1 LSYGIGYSHNP
12 NSGSMTVFKQSKS
25 AFLTALVALSA
36 FFVANSKTTF
46 IAQGSNENPNA
57 SSAPRQ
63 HSNDT
68 RTDSYGEHG
77 SSSDNVKAPNQPQK

>member
-1 LSYGIGYSHNP
+1 MSYGIGYSHTL
-12 NSGSMTVFKQSKS
+12 NSGSMTIFKKSKS

-36 FFVANSKTTF
+36 FFVPNPKTTV
-46 IAQGSNENPNA
+46 ISQGSTGNPDA

-68 RTDSYGEHG
+68 RTNSYGEHG
-77 SSSDNVKAPNQPQK
+77 SSSDNVKDPNPPQK